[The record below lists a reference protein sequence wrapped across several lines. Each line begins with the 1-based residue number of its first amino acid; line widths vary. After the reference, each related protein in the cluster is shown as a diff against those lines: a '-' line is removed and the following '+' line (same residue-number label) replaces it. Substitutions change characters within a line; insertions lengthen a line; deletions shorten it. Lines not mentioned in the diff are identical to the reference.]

1 MKTAIVTG
9 ASSGIGRAV
18 ASALVVR
25 GYRVIGTSRTS
36 ATVSSPV
43 HGVDYRDLDLTDRDS
58 IRAFVDSLHDVDVDV
73 VVNNAGESQC
83 GPIEELPIDAVQR
96 LFQLNVH
103 GPVELVQLLLP
114 GMRRRRRGT
123 IVNVGSMLASFPM
136 AYRSSYVATK
146 AALKGFAT
154 AARYELKPFGI
165 DITTVEPGSI
175 ATGLSGRRTKY
186 CDDGSPYL
194 EQFTSAIAVLDEKE
208 TTGISAG
215 KVARTVVEAIED
227 NRTRPLYAV
236 GSNAPLVFLARRLL
250 PRTVIES
257 VMARAYGIDTRARPS
272 GP

>member
-103 GPVELVQLLLP
+103 GPVEL
-114 GMRRRRRGT
+114 
-123 IVNVGSMLASFPM
+123 
-136 AYRSSYVATK
+136 
-146 AALKGFAT
+146 
-154 AARYELKPFGI
+154 
-165 DITTVEPGSI
+165 
-175 ATGLSGRRTKY
+175 
-186 CDDGSPYL
+186 
-194 EQFTSAIAVLDEKE
+194 
-208 TTGISAG
+208 
-215 KVARTVVEAIED
+215 
-227 NRTRPLYAV
+227 
-236 GSNAPLVFLARRLL
+236 
-250 PRTVIES
+250 
-257 VMARAYGIDTRARPS
+257 
-272 GP
+272 